1 MTARWAVAASSL
13 AWQDSPADIVVF
25 QSAEQQFDCEQ
36 HGYARCSAVNPFSIP
51 AVTGRLEPRG
61 TPDFGHPE
69 DAYGSF
75 WEALTQRV
83 RARRGW
89 TKTWSPPDSYQSG

>member
-51 AVTGRLEPRG
+51 AVTAVSSHAELLISAILKMLMVRFGRHLHSGFVRVAGGPKRGRLQI
-61 TPDFGHPE
+61 H
-69 DAYGSF
+69 SK
-75 WEALTQRV
+75 V
-83 RARRGW
+83 
-89 TKTWSPPDSYQSG
+89 